1 MSNAR
6 KIADLLDSDGDVIS
20 TALDNVPASNNASAL
35 TTGTLPDGRFPAT
48 LPAVSGASLTN
59 LPGGGKV
66 LQVQHVTDTAFS
78 ILGSSSHTLMSL
90 SVTPISSNSSFIL
103 ICTVTHGIPQLSNND
118 SYDIGFQFT
127 REYSGSSQT
136 SIGGNPSAT
145 RREAVSGGGT
155 LYTTD
160 VPIHVTYTT
169 YNAKYETFTRSFNHK
184 DSPSVS
190 SGTAITYKLMVKAQ
204 TSYWRNR
211 AEAGGS
217 SGGQSSLIVME
228 VAE

>member
-1 MSNAR
+1 MAITINGS
-6 KIADLLDSDGDVIS
+6 GTV
-20 TALDNVPASNNASAL
+20 
-35 TTGTLPDGRFPAT
+35 TGLSVGGLPDGTVDAGTLAT
-48 LPAVSGASLTN
+48 DSVTSAKILDATIASGDLASGV
-59 LPGGGKV
+59 GGAGKV

-118 SYDIGFQFT
+118 AYDIRFQFT

-145 RREAVSGGGT
+145 RREAVAGGGT

-211 AEAGGS
+211 AEAGGT